1 MDIELLEHIEKAIF
15 VASLIH
21 NLDNHKLA
29 IIYAKLIQMRNN
41 FLDEL
46 ARETLSIEKIKEL
59 GFRLSEDILNLRI
72 LIRELKGLNIDCEIE
87 QLKQFYN
94 RDIKR

>member
-15 VASLIH
+15 VASLEH
-21 NLDNHKLA
+21 NLDNHKLS

-46 ARETLSIEKIKEL
+46 ARDTLSIEEIRKMA
-59 GFRLSEDILNLRI
+59 FRFSEDILNLRI
-72 LIRELKGLNIDCEIE
+72 LIREQKRLDISWEIE
-87 QLKQFYN
+87 KLKQLY
-94 RDIKR
+94 RQGH